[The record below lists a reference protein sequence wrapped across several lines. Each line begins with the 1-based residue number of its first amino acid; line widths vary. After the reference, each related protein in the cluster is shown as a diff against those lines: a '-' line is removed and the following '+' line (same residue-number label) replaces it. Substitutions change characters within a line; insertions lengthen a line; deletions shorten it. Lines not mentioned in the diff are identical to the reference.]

1 MSTRARIGI
10 VRPNGSVLSIYTH
23 SDGYVRHH
31 GPILLNH
38 YDTSP
43 KVLAL
48 MKMGDASQ
56 LCGVIE
62 ECVFYVRDRSETC
75 GSNAARTNKNQALY
89 YQSAPLCN
97 ADYLYLFLP
106 DTAVWL
112 VAENDRGTPIPIW
125 RDLRNETIT
134 ERLTA

>member
-10 VRPNGSVLSIYTH
+10 VRPNGSILSIYTH
-23 SDGYVRHH
+23 SDGYISHH
-31 GPILLNH
+31 GPILLDH
-38 YDTSP
+38 YNTAL

-48 MKMGDASQ
+48 IKMGDCSQ
-56 LCGVIE
+56 LGETLDDCL
-62 ECVFYVRDRSETC
+62 FYVRDRDEAH
-75 GSNAARTNKNQALY
+75 GDNAARTNKNQALF

-97 ADYLYLFLP
+97 AEYLYLFLP